1 METRVY
7 SYFLFFAEIASHLYA
22 NTSHVCAAGLEQSDD
37 SDAPCLS
44 VHLYNPAVNLN
55 VKYCVSAV
63 SSNHMSRMC
72 IHPQSAALCR
82 CHCVPIH
89 LPLSV
94 SVITRLKKKIIPSLL
109 SRAQALEQHKWK
121 DLKAIC
127 WAPRQ
132 PQFLISVSRATL
144 SKALWGTYS
153 SLSRKDATYLDP
165 SEPRQSLVCSRFL
178 KNWHVDR
185 RLEKKKMSQI

>member
-1 METRVY
+1 MTDELLPPHINT
-7 SYFLFFAEIASHLYA
+7 SCLSSHLEPFSA
-22 NTSHVCAAGLEQSDD
+22 VLTEELAPPAVHLMNGAGWKLVFILIFFFLQRLRHICIQTRADAAGLKQSDD

-44 VHLYNPAVNLN
+44 FHLCNPAVNLN
-55 VKYCVSAV
+55 VKCCVSAV

-127 WAPRQ
+127 
-132 PQFLISVSRATL
+132 
-144 SKALWGTYS
+144 
-153 SLSRKDATYLDP
+153 
-165 SEPRQSLVCSRFL
+165 
-178 KNWHVDR
+178 
-185 RLEKKKMSQI
+185 